1 MGRIKRREG
10 KKKKEEKGRKGG
22 QSIKRAANWDRGW
35 LPKDRFWFRRVTRN
49 NRYSMFIRLFDTL
62 WRVRESYPAVS
73 RLRLSYLN
81 RRLLLYRGTTKT
93 TPVLP
98 SYMQKTRDGWTNRWK
113 TDRERERGGN
123 WKPSTFSRT
132 RIEKILRIS
141 IDRFVGENPRGT
153 SGIRSWLIGKAGK

>member
-10 KKKKEEKGRKGG
+10 EKKKEEKGRKGG

-49 NRYSMFIRLFDTL
+49 NRYSMHTL

-113 TDRERERGGN
+113 IDRERERGGN
-123 WKPSTFSRT
+123 WKPSTFSRI

>member
-10 KKKKEEKGRKGG
+10 EKKKEEKGRKGG

-49 NRYSMFIRLFDTL
+49 NRYSMHTL

-141 IDRFVGENPRGT
+141 IDRSIDRFVGENPRGT

>member
-10 KKKKEEKGRKGG
+10 EKKKEEKGRKGG

-49 NRYSMFIRLFDTL
+49 NRYSMHTL

-113 TDRERERGGN
+113 TDWERG
-123 WKPSTFSRT
+123 KCRLETRRLS
-132 RIEKILRIS
+132 RIEKILRISIDRS

>member
-10 KKKKEEKGRKGG
+10 EKKKEEKGRKGG

-49 NRYSMFIRLFDTL
+49 NRYSMHTL